1 MHQSFGQI
9 YAGKTVL
16 VTGHTGFK
24 GSWLS
29 LWLQA
34 LGANVVGFSLE
45 PPTDPNMFTL
55 TGAGQGMVDERGD
68 VRDAAAL
75 QSLLATHQ
83 PQVIFHL
90 AAQPLVIPGY
100 QDPLNTFTTNTTG
113 TINLLDAVRHSA
125 LSTQHSALNP
135 QPSALA
141 VVCITTDKVYENQ
154 EMPWGYRE
162 NDRLGGAD
170 PYSASKAM
178 AELAI
183 AAYRQSYFPPE
194 KYDQHHVAVAST
206 RAGNVIGGGDFA
218 PYRLVPDCMK
228 ALLADESLGLR
239 NPNAVRPW
247 QHVLEPIAGY
257 LWVGARLLTE
267 GPRFAEPWNFGPQE
281 RRGVSTRQIV
291 EKAIELWGSG
301 AWTHLEPE
309 VVWKESHLLTMNWDK
324 AARLLGWQP
333 LYTWDRALAET
344 VAWFKAYQRGDDMA
358 QVTIEQIKRYTVCGR
373 EHQLPW
379 SNS

>member
-1 MHQSFGQI
+1 MFSSFGQI
-9 YAGKTVL
+9 YHNKTVL
-16 VTGHTGFK
+16 ITGHTGFK
-24 GSWLS
+24 GAWLTH
-29 LWLQA
+29 WLQT

-45 PPTDPNMFTL
+45 PPTAPNMFTL
-55 TGAGQGMVDERGD
+55 TGAGQGIVDVRGD

-75 QSLLATHQ
+75 RSILTTYQ
-83 PQVIFHL
+83 PQIIFHL

-100 QDPLNTFTTNTTG
+100 EDPINTFTTNTNG
-113 TINLLDAVRHSA
+113 TINILDAVRHSG
-125 LSTQHSALNP
+125 LTP
-135 QPSALA
+135 QSSPLA

-183 AAYRQSYFPPE
+183 AAYRQSYFATE
-194 KYDQHHVAVAST
+194 KYDQHHVAIAST

-228 ALLADESLGLR
+228 ALMAGESLALR
-239 NPNAVRPW
+239 NPNATRPW
-247 QHVLEPIAGY
+247 QHVLEPVAGY
-257 LWVGARLLTE
+257 LSLGAHLLTD
-267 GPRFAEPWNFGPQE
+267 GPRFAEAWNFGPQE
-281 RRGVSTRQIV
+281 RRGISTRQVV
-291 EKAIELWGSG
+291 EKAIELWGDG
-301 AWTHLEPE
+301 TWIHLEPE
-309 VVWKESHLLTMNWDK
+309 VVWKESYLLTMNWDK

-333 LYTWDRALAET
+333 LYTWDQALAET
-344 VAWFKAYQRGDDMA
+344 VAWFKAYQRGDNMA
-358 QVTIEQIKRYTVCGR
+358 YVTREQIRRYTECGR

-379 SNS
+379 SIS

>member
-1 MHQSFGQI
+1 MHHSFGQI
-9 YAGKTVL
+9 YTGKTVL
-16 VTGHTGFK
+16 ITGHTGFK
-24 GSWLS
+24 GSWLTH
-29 LWLQA
+29 WLQL

-45 PPTDPNMFTL
+45 PPTEPNMFTL
-55 TGAGQGMVDERGD
+55 TGAGQGIVDVRGD

-75 QSLLATHQ
+75 QSLLSTYQ

-100 QDPLNTFTTNTTG
+100 QDPINTFSTNTTG
-113 TINLLDAVRHSA
+113 TINLLDAIRHSV
-125 LSTQHSALNP
+125 LSPHSSP
-135 QPSALA
+135 LA

-154 EMPWGYRE
+154 DMPWGYRE

-178 AELAI
+178 AELAVS
-183 AAYRQSYFPPE
+183 AYRHSYFPLA
-194 KYDQHHVAVAST
+194 KYEQHRVAIAST

-228 ALLADESLGLR
+228 ALLADEPLGLR
-239 NPNAVRPW
+239 NPNATRPW
-247 QHVLEPIAGY
+247 QHVLEPVAGY
-257 LWVGARLLTE
+257 LWLGAKLLTD

-281 RRGVSTRQIV
+281 RRGISTRQMV
-291 EKAIELWGSG
+291 EKAIELWESG

-309 VVWKESHLLTMNWDK
+309 VVWKESHWLTMNWDK

-333 LYTWDRALAET
+333 IYAWDEALAET

-358 QVTIEQIKRYTVCGR
+358 QVTLEQIERYTVCGR
-373 EHQLPW
+373 EQQLPW
-379 SNS
+379 TNYEL